1 MGSRVI
7 RFISFCLNVR
17 TIILISHCNEL
28 CLDDEVLLI
37 HLPNLRHLQPL
48 GHVPIELLQ
57 LAIPTAN
64 VAMKV
69 GAINIVGGDVNS
81 VTQLFYL
88 FILVGEE
95 EEMHHAPNGV
105 DAIIVARPNRS
116 ILTHAHNQTIS
127 TLCIGTGISIP

>member
-7 RFISFCLNVR
+7 RFISFCLNVC

-28 CLDDEVLLI
+28 CLDDEVLLV

-81 VTQLFYL
+81 VTQLFYYL
-88 FILVGEE
+88 FWWGRRRKCI
-95 EEMHHAPNGV
+95 MH
-105 DAIIVARPNRS
+105 
-116 ILTHAHNQTIS
+116 LTVLTP
-127 TLCIGTGISIP
+127 LL